1 MTGAGQDQQ
10 DRYADRP
17 AVDRFE
23 SDLADDRQGRQ
34 AASLNGSSNGQR
46 EVRQIVP
53 EAYRSRDN
61 RNFVNTHDSALPSDT
76 LGGRHVDLNPNS
88 QNQNSL
94 NTGGQDNDRS
104 GGNKTSKPDSS
115 SQGPSPSDS
124 NDKPTADSDE
134 KPTDMEDLP
143 AQHSIPTL
151 ISIPRSHKT
160 PASSTSKTGTAV
172 ETQSEGR
179 DQDDVSKVEDMSS
192 KPASNNA
199 QPAQPKPADLKTPGN
214 SAAPGPNASE
224 AVDDAASPTLSE
236 ASTAVPSDSET
247 PSLQDK
253 LSKSKSVYPSIKLN
267 AVPAGPA
274 GQADLAH
281 ASVSDPYSKKEQAIA
296 DFDDGNRN
304 PSRSTEMP
312 SSGLMSEKA
321 KAAEG
326 FEHKKM
332 QPESLGHIGHK
343 AKSEVQKTSKPTERE
358 RSPRVAK
365 DGPISPTPS
374 EAETLQ
380 GELSPAREKFS
391 KQGIGKRSQF
401 ELNVVE
407 PKVNDRQIS
416 PTLSEAETLQGE
428 SSPTRENFSKQGA
441 GKQSQF
447 ELKVVD
453 KDDTPSTYASRPPDI
468 ASEKA
473 AAWKEYNE
481 RTQVN
486 TSLGQNDMLGQYILS
501 LPRIWH
507 ASCATVI
514 EVNKLTLQS

>member
-17 AVDRFE
+17 AVGRFE

-76 LGGRHVDLNPNS
+76 LGGRHVDLNPS
-88 QNQNSL
+88 LQNQNSL

-124 NDKPTADSDE
+124 TDEPAADSDE

-143 AQHSIPTL
+143 AQQSVPTL
-151 ISIPRSHKT
+151 ISILKSHKT
-160 PASSTSKTGTAV
+160 AGSSTSKTGTAV

-179 DQDDVSKVEDMSS
+179 DQDDVSKVVEDMSS
-192 KPASNNA
+192 KPASNNV

-267 AVPAGPA
+267 VVPAGPA

-296 DFDDGNRN
+296 DFDDGDRN

-326 FEHKKM
+326 FEHKNM

-358 RSPRVAK
+358 TSPRVAK

-380 GELSPAREKFS
+380 GELSPA
-391 KQGIGKRSQF
+391 
-401 ELNVVE
+401 
-407 PKVNDRQIS
+407 
-416 PTLSEAETLQGE
+416 GE
-428 SSPTRENFSKQGA
+428 NSSKQGA

-447 ELKVVD
+447 GLVD
-453 KDDTPSTYASRPPDI
+453 RDDTASPYASRPPDA

-481 RTQVN
+481 RTQIN
-486 TSLGQNDMLGQYILS
+486 TPLGRNNMLSQYTLS
-501 LPRIWH
+501 LPTTWPV
-507 ASCATVI
+507 SSATVI
-514 EVNKLTLQS
+514 EVNALTLQS